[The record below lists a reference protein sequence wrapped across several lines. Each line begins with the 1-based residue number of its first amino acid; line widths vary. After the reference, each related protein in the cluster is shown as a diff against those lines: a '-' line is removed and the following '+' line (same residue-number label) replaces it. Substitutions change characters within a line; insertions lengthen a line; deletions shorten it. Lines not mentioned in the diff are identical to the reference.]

1 MVASVTVTDDELLR
15 IAHRALEGHWAT
27 QSIPKRLADAGY
39 DSTFARRIC
48 RLTFEKSGGDL
59 ERYGKALTDFI
70 ALSEEFVRLQIELD
84 ATGHYKYSNYDEV
97 RAAVYDNAAV
107 MESRY
112 LNGLLLSQAFWVNHY
127 KMLMY
132 FTEHFCRPAVATGTL
147 LEVPSGT
154 GIFISEFAR
163 LNPGWSATGLDLSAS
178 SVAFTRE
185 VSRLNGADVDV
196 MRSDVFDLPESR
208 RFDRIICGELLEHLE
223 QPELLLEKLAR
234 LLDPNG
240 AIFLTTAVWAANI
253 DHIYLYVSAREAR
266 DMIAKYFSIDSELVL
281 NVKDGAGPEDEKTPI
296 NYACIGRVRS

>member
-1 MVASVTVTDDELLR
+1 
-15 IAHRALEGHWAT
+15 
-27 QSIPKRLADAGY
+27 LA
-39 DSTFARRIC
+39 
-48 RLTFEKSGGDL
+48 FEKANRDL
-59 ERYGKALTDFI
+59 DVYGKLLTDFI

-97 RAAVYDNAAV
+97 RAAVYDNAEV
-107 MESRY
+107 MENRY
-112 LNGLLLSQAFWVNHY
+112 LNGLLLSQAFWINHY

-132 FTEHFCRPAVATGTL
+132 FIEHFCHPSSPVGSL

-163 LNPGWSATGLDLSAS
+163 MNPGWTATALDLSES

-185 VSRLNGADVDV
+185 LSRLNGAKVDAIKC
-196 MRSDVFDLPESR
+196 DVFELPEER

-234 LLDPNG
+234 LLAPDG

-266 DMIAKYFSIDSELVL
+266 DMIAKYFTIDSELVL
-281 NVKDGAGPEDEKTPI
+281 NVKDNAGPEDERTPI
-296 NYACIGRVRS
+296 NYACIGRQKVRA

>member
-1 MVASVTVTDDELLR
+1 MTIADEELLR
-15 IAHRALEGHWAT
+15 IAHQALEGHWAT
-27 QSIPKRLADAGY
+27 QSIPRRLQEPSY
-39 DSTFARRIC
+39 DQAFAQRIC
-48 RLTFEKSGGDL
+48 NLAFEKANRDL
-59 ERYGKALTDFI
+59 DGYGKALRDFI

-97 RAAVYDNAAV
+97 RAAVYDNAEV

-112 LNGLLLSQAFWVNHY
+112 LNGLLLSQAFWINHY

-132 FTEHFCRPAVATGTL
+132 FTEHFCHPSSAAGTL

-163 LNPGWSATGLDLSAS
+163 MNPGWTATALDLSES

-185 VSRLNGADVDV
+185 VSRLNGADVNAIKC
-196 MRSDVFDLPESR
+196 DVFELPEDR

-223 QPELLLEKLAR
+223 QPELLLGKLAR
-234 LLDPNG
+234 LLAPEG
-240 AIFLTTAVWAANI
+240 SIFLTTAIWAANI

-266 DMIAKYFSIDSELVL
+266 DMIEKYFTIDSELVL
-281 NVKDGAGPEDEKTPI
+281 NVKDGAGPEDERTPI
-296 NYACIGRVRS
+296 NYACIGRPKRRA

>member
-1 MVASVTVTDDELLR
+1 MAASLTIADDELLR
-15 IAHRALEGHWAT
+15 IAHQALEGHWAT
-27 QSIPKRLADAGY
+27 QSIPKRLEEPGY
-39 DSTFARRIC
+39 DPVFAQRIC
-48 RLTFEKSGGDL
+48 RLSFEKSGGDL

-97 RAAVYDNAAV
+97 RAAVYDNADV

-112 LNGLLLSQAFWVNHY
+112 LNGLLLSQAFWINHY

-132 FTEHFCRPAVATGTL
+132 FVEHFCRPASATGTL

-163 LNPGWSATGLDLSAS
+163 LNPGWTATALDLSES

-185 VSRLNGADVDV
+185 VSRLNGADVNAIK
-196 MRSDVFDLPESR
+196 SDVFELPEDR

-234 LLDPNG
+234 LLDPKG
-240 AIFLTTAVWAANI
+240 TIFLTTAIWAANI

-266 DMIAKYFSIDSELVL
+266 DMIAKYFTIDSEQVL
-281 NVKDGAGPEDEKTPI
+281 NVKDGAGPDDEKTPI
-296 NYACIGRVRS
+296 NYACIGRVKS